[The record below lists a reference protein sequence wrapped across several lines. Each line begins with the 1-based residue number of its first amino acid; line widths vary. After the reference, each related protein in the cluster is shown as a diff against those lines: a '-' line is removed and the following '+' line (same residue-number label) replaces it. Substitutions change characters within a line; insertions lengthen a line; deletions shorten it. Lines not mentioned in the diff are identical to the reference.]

1 MGTNGITKTRHTIG
15 IHWDKEQRI
24 RTARVAVEGHLRKNP
39 KIGGKSWEVWKNW
52 WKIWSQNPGK
62 SEKNVLIWHKTVSL
76 KLKRCVDWKSWSRR
90 SENPTQSRKK
100 GSQPKSSSHK
110 KRGFVHMIYI
120 YYRYILCIHVGSGFL
135 EFYCNCNA
143 LTTWVIS
150 HLVPNVHPKW
160 DCWAEEK
167 ELSDSWGMDPSAR
180 IYPW

>member
-24 RTARVAVEGHLRKNP
+24 RTARVAVEGHLKKNP
-39 KIGGKSWEVWKNW
+39 KMGGKLWEVWKNW

-120 YYRYILCIHVGSGFL
+120 YYRYIYASTWDLVFWNSTVIAMPLPHGSFHTWYPTFIQNGTAGPKKK
-135 EFYCNCNA
+135 NC
-143 LTTWVIS
+143 
-150 HLVPNVHPKW
+150 
-160 DCWAEEK
+160 
-167 ELSDSWGMDPSAR
+167 R
-180 IYPW
+180 ILG